1 MPGMWPIRLSLTYCG
16 LAMLAA
22 CASLGPP
29 AFDAEVTRN
38 VNQGITF
45 ALLQQNPEAYRGQTV
60 LLGGQIVSAD
70 LTSDGLV
77 NIEVKE
83 YPLDGNQKP
92 IVSGNSSGAF
102 LIQFPGRDL
111 QEIHLRNLV
120 SVVGTVAGTKILH
133 LVGLSYPILLINA
146 QALNYWPGPATLK
159 PKIYYPW
166 EVTPRGVTDR
176 IIKAF

>member
-1 MPGMWPIRLSLTYCG
+1 MKAMWLIRLLLICYG
-16 LAMLAA
+16 LIILAA
-22 CASLGPP
+22 CASMGPP

-45 ALLQQNPEAYRGQTV
+45 SLLQQNPEAYKGQTV

-77 NIEVKE
+77 TMEVNQM
-83 YPLDGNQKP
+83 PLDANQKP
-92 IVSGNSSGAF
+92 MGGGGSQGSF

-111 QEIHLRNLV
+111 KEIHLGNLV
-120 SVVGTVAGTKILH
+120 SVVGTMSGTKNLQLGNI
-133 LVGLSYPILLINA
+133 SYPIILINA
-146 QALNYWPGPATLK
+146 RTVNYWPAPGTLK

-166 EVTPRGVTDR
+166 EVTPRVTPHTIR
-176 IIKAF
+176 GF

>member
-1 MPGMWPIRLSLTYCG
+1 MWPIRLLSTFSG
-16 LAMLAA
+16 LVILGA

-29 AFDAEVTRN
+29 AFDAEVTKN

-45 ALLQQNPEAYRGQTV
+45 SLLQQNPETYKGQTV

-77 NIEVKE
+77 NIEVKQK
-83 YPLDGNQKP
+83 PLDSDQKP
-92 IVSGNSSGAF
+92 IVSGSSSGVF

-111 QEIHLRNLV
+111 QEVHLGNLV

-159 PKIYYPW
+159 PKVYYPW
-166 EVTPRGVTDR
+166 EVTPREVTPR
-176 IIKAF
+176 IIRAF

>member
-1 MPGMWPIRLSLTYCG
+1 MHIMWLIRLSTFGVLVI
-16 LAMLAA
+16 LAA

-45 ALLQQNPEAYRGQTV
+45 SLLQQNPEAYRGQTV

-77 NIEVKE
+77 NIEVKQK
-83 YPLDGNQKP
+83 PLDGNQKP
-92 IVSGNSSGAF
+92 MVSGSSSGDF

-111 QEIHLRNLV
+111 KEIHLGNLV
-120 SVVGTVAGTKILH
+120 SVVGTVSGTKILQ
-133 LVGLSYPILLINA
+133 LAGISYPILLINA

-166 EVTPRGVTDR
+166 EVTPREVTPR
-176 IIKAF
+176 TIRGF

>member
-1 MPGMWPIRLSLTYCG
+1 MGLIRLLACCG
-16 LAMLAA
+16 LTMLAA

-45 ALLQQNPEAYRGQTV
+45 ALLQQHPEVYKGQTV

-77 NIEVKE
+77 NIDVKQK
-83 YPLDGNQKP
+83 PLDDNQKP
-92 IVSGNSSGAF
+92 MASGSSAGDF

-111 QEIHLRNLV
+111 QGILLGNLV
-120 SVVGTVAGTKILH
+120 SVVGTVAGTKMLH
-133 LVGLSYPILLINA
+133 LASLSYPILLINA
-146 QALNYWPGPATLK
+146 QSLNYWPGPAALK
-159 PKIYYPW
+159 PKVYYPW
-166 EVTPRGVTDR
+166 EATPREVSPR
-176 IIKAF
+176 ILRAF

>member
-1 MPGMWPIRLSLTYCG
+1 MRLIRLSTCCG
-16 LAMLAA
+16 LVILAA

-29 AFDAEVTRN
+29 AFNAEVTRN

-45 ALLQQNPEAYRGQTV
+45 ALLQQHPEAYKGQTV

-77 NIEVKE
+77 NIEVKQK
-83 YPLDGNQKP
+83 PLDDNQKP
-92 IVSGNSSGAF
+92 IASGSSGGDF

-111 QEIHLRNLV
+111 QAIHLGNLV
-120 SVVGTVAGTKILH
+120 SVVGTVAGTKIFQLA
-133 LVGLSYPILLINA
+133 GLSYPILLINA
-146 QALNYWPGPATLK
+146 QSLNYWPGPAALK

-166 EVTPRGVTDR
+166 EVTPREVSPR
-176 IIKAF
+176 INRAF